1 MPFRTK
7 FIGTGVAL
15 VTPFTAQGAIDW
27 AALERCIEHVIDGG
41 VEYIV
46 SLGTTGEAITLS
58 GAECREVFEFTKLKN
73 NGRVPLVAGLFGSNN
88 TETILERFRNYNL
101 EGFDAILSSS
111 PAYNKPSQE
120 GIYQHYMR
128 MGEVAPLPI
137 IIYNVPGRTGSNVNA
152 STIARIA
159 QGNELFFAVK
169 EASGNMVQGA
179 EILKQ
184 APKNFLVLSG
194 DDPTALPLIGLGGHG
209 VISVIANAYP
219 RAFSDMI
226 RAAIN
231 LNFVDAR
238 KLNLALLDVHNWLYV
253 ENNPCGIKAAMNI
266 LDICEKYVRLPLVP
280 QSDVNHEHLKTEMM
294 RVKAALKNI

>member
-15 VTPFTAQGAIDW
+15 ITPFTAAGAIDW
-27 AALERCIEHVIDGG
+27 AALENSIEHVIAGG

-58 GAECREVFEFTKLKN
+58 GDECRAVFEFTKLKN

-88 TETILERFRNYNL
+88 TQTVLERFRAYNL
-101 EGFDAILSSS
+101 DGFDAILSSS

-120 GIYQHYMR
+120 GIYQHYMK
-128 MGEVAPLPI
+128 MGEVAPLPV
-137 IIYNVPGRTGSNVNA
+137 IIYNVPSRTGSNVNA
-152 STIARIA
+152 ATIARIA
-159 QGNELFFAVK
+159 NGNECFFAVK

-179 EILKQ
+179 EILKA
-184 APKNFLVLSG
+184 APKNFLLLSG

-226 RAAIN
+226 RAGLQHDFAE
-231 LNFVDAR
+231 AR
-238 KLNLALLDVHNWLYV
+238 RLNLALLDVHHWLYV
-253 ENNPCGIKAAMNI
+253 ENNPCGVKAAMDI
-266 LDICEKYVRLPLVP
+266 LGVCQKYVRLPLVP
-280 QSDVNHEHLKTEMM
+280 QSDENHAHLKAEME
-294 RVKAALKNI
+294 RVAVALGLK